1 MQTCA
6 ICCNP
11 IKCDSDGFKTPCN
24 HFMHNS
30 CLTHWLLLKNS
41 CPICRY
47 NIYGIHCSEDNDDDN
62 ENLEDDDYNNI
73 QNIEVNLINEIYTS
87 KYDTILEAIREILYS
102 MTLNNEESENYI
114 FTKKW
119 FYDEI
124 YDTYNLRLNTRN
136 EIINIY
142 LSCDLFDTTIFADIV
157 FNTIYKNISKYLNN
171 SLKNNL
177 FISNYSQKKLPTRI
191 NCY

>member
-6 ICCNP
+6 ICCNT
-11 IKCDSDGFKTPCN
+11 ITCDAGFKTPCD

-47 NIYGIHCSEDNDDDN
+47 NIYGIPCSEDNDEDDDA
-62 ENLEDDDYNNI
+62 LEDDDYNNI
-73 QNIEVNLINEIYTS
+73 QNFEVNLINEIYTS
-87 KYDTILEAIREILYS
+87 KYNTILEAIREILYS
-102 MTLNNEESENYI
+102 MTLNNEEAENYI

-136 EIINIY
+136 EIINIDVSY
-142 LSCDLFDTTIFADIV
+142 DFFDTTIFADIV
-157 FNTIYKNISKYLNN
+157 FNTIYKNISKYLDD